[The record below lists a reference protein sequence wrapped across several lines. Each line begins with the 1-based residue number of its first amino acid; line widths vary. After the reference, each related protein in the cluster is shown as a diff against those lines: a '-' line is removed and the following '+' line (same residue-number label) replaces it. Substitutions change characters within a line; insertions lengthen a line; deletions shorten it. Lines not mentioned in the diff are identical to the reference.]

1 MAILSSSG
9 QESSIICAYAF
20 PFTSSS
26 TSTSL
31 EGVFDLRAPHPALGP
46 EQRQRAIRAFVAVI
60 EACEP
65 LQKHKPYKHVTLVR
79 LTYEYARSETSRDNF
94 LHFFFEH
101 TQIPMDDSLS
111 RSVPT
116 VDYEPQLIAFAET
129 LFENFFLPSSTR
141 KTPQPSPAALSDLQ
155 SAQNLT
161 GTTRRLANLRRD
173 CLIRDRHRCVISR
186 SFDRKEAARRVTQD
200 GTGEACDD
208 EGILLG
214 ETGNTIATLEVA
226 HIIPHSLMNV
236 SVGEQNLNESKKVAL
251 AILNMFD
258 DGVIYL
264 LEGDDIDRTRNA
276 ITLTMEFHHLFGCF
290 EVYFEPYGGQAHT
303 YRIDS
308 VHEDFM
314 RPSILPISNRTLFL
328 TDNRTI
334 DPPSPRLLAIHAA
347 IAHILYL
354 SAAGQY
360 INDILDDLDQ
370 GEISADGST
379 PLGQFTA
386 LRVYGWWDGR
396 IHAY

>member
-1 MAILSSSG
+1 
-9 QESSIICAYAF
+9 
-20 PFTSSS
+20 
-26 TSTSL
+26 
-31 EGVFDLRAPHPALGP
+31 
-46 EQRQRAIRAFVAVI
+46 
-60 EACEP
+60 
-65 LQKHKPYKHVTLVR
+65 
-79 LTYEYARSETSRDNF
+79 
-94 LHFFFEH
+94 
-101 TQIPMDDSLS
+101 
-111 RSVPT
+111 
-116 VDYEPQLIAFAET
+116 
-129 LFENFFLPSSTR
+129 
-141 KTPQPSPAALSDLQ
+141 
-155 SAQNLT
+155 
-161 GTTRRLANLRRD
+161 
-173 CLIRDRHRCVISR
+173 
-186 SFDRKEAARRVTQD
+186 
-200 GTGEACDD
+200 
-208 EGILLG
+208 
-214 ETGNTIATLEVA
+214 
-226 HIIPHSLMNV
+226 MNV

-258 DGVIYL
+258 DGVIHL
-264 LEGDDIDRTRNA
+264 LEGNDIDRTRNA

-290 EVYFEPYGGQAHT
+290 EVYFEPYGSQAHT

-314 RPSILPISNRTLFL
+314 RPSILPITNRTLFL